1 MSNTHPTEPCP
12 PDDKSAPT
20 SFVFKFIQPSL
31 KSTSSQEQ
39 EGSSKTQDPHPI
51 NSLKNDDLNS
61 DSQSK
66 SEPTSDPITLAG
78 EALPNQEVPSGLSAG
93 KEDPIHHRP
102 SREVED
108 SNSNSRPATTT
119 FADETS
125 KAKSIST
132 GQDLEKV
139 DVVGQE
145 QDGKDKG
152 DANHFG
158 PKDSRIQIETL
169 NSLPK
174 SHNKRNKESDDDSQ
188 NAPSDDYST
197 QSIYLSEDDRE
208 IKFHFYFQSLLMV
221 SLWYLLCFMSVG
233 VVYLAGRWAPKL
245 FIQFTCKP
253 IDGSVFSKE
262 NEKKRVRVGVKV
274 SRKVG

>member
-12 PDDKSAPT
+12 PDDKSAPN

-39 EGSSKTQDPHPI
+39 EAKTRDSHPI

-78 EALPNQEVPSGLSAG
+78 EVLPIEGAPSGLSAG
-93 KEDPIHHRP
+93 KEDSIHHQP
-102 SREVED
+102 SRGVEIED
-108 SNSNSRPATTT
+108 PNSNSRPATTT

-132 GQDLEKV
+132 GQDLEKI

-145 QDGKDKG
+145 QDGKDK
-152 DANHFG
+152 DVNDHLG

-169 NSLPK
+169 NSLSK
-174 SHNKRNKESDDDSQ
+174 SNNKKNKESDDDSQ
-188 NAPSDDYST
+188 DAPSDDYST

-221 SLWYLLCFMSVG
+221 SLWYLLCFLSVG
-233 VVYLAGRWAPKL
+233 IVYLAGRWAPKL

-274 SRKVG
+274 SLKFG